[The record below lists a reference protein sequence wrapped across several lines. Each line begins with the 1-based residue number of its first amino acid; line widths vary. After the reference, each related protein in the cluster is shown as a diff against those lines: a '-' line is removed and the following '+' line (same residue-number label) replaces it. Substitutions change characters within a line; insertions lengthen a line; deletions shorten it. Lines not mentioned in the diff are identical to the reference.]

1 MKDNDNNDAAAVA
14 AALNGIIGLA
24 SPPLT
29 RVTAALVMAGALM
42 APAMPPAA
50 RLAAHDAFQGVI
62 ALLRL
67 AERRRTGGAVAAEEI
82 ERAEAAALD
91 AIRACLVQAPN
102 DADVADF
109 CGVAARAAQRIA
121 AEALP

>member
-1 MKDNDNNDAAAVA
+1 MKDNNDTAAVA
-14 AALNGIIGLA
+14 AVINGVVDLA

-42 APAMPPAA
+42 APAAPPDA
-50 RLAAHDAFQGVI
+50 RLAAHDAFQGLI

-67 AERRRTGGAVAAEEI
+67 AERRLADGAVAAEEI
-82 ERAEAAALD
+82 ARAEAAALN
-91 AIRACLVQAPN
+91 AIRACMAQAPD

-121 AEALP
+121 AETLQ